1 MTHAVEVEGTAAR
14 SCKVV
19 ELRNAPVK
27 DAVEA
32 GRWTRFFSQ
41 EGIHPFDEIE
51 WKIVDARIVNSSG
64 DIVFEQRDVEVPNW
78 WNNNTVG
85 IVADKYFRIVNG
97 TKERSAKQMFRRVAK
112 AIRAWAEK
120 QEYFNT
126 EHDAQIYE
134 DELCYVLLHQYGAFN
149 SPVWFNI
156 GVPGRKQTASACFI
170 SHVDDTL
177 EDIMDFQKSEVKIF
191 AGGSGSGANLSNLR
205 SSYERLSSGSFT
217 SGPMSWMK
225 GLDKYADAMKSGG
238 STRNAAKIIV
248 MDMDHPDVLET
259 RDGRPGFI
267 RCKAAA
273 ERIAHDLATLGY
285 GVAYDDPNSV
295 YKLVPYQNANHSV
308 SISDEFMSAVEND
321 SSWCTLER
329 TTGKTVKTYKARDL
343 WLEISE
349 AAWTCGDPGIQ
360 FTDTINDWHTT
371 PKAGRIRSSNP
382 CSEFLNV
389 DNTACNLAA
398 INLMKFFDGR
408 KLVID
413 RLDHVIRVLVTAQN
427 AVINMAEYPTDPIA
441 ENSRKLRP
449 IGLNYGDLGSVIMK
463 LGYGYDSNEG
473 RAVAAR
479 MASLMTGLAY
489 LTSAKLASRTGPF
502 PAFDENRDAMFRVM
516 SKHVAADADICS
528 RWDLQKDPL
537 GDDVRSNSAAIWKE
551 AIELGRKH
559 GYSVSQATL
568 QAPLG
573 TLSFLMEMDTTGVE
587 PMFSLVTYKSL
598 VGGGTMKLVCS
609 AVKEALPSIGYSD
622 EAVSSICQYI
632 ETNDCIEGAPDFNPE
647 HLSVFDGAMPSGKS
661 KRCLPPMA
669 HVRMLAA
676 IQPLISCAI
685 SKTVNLSESTT
696 AEEISNIYM
705 EAWKLG
711 VKCIALYRDK
721 CKMSQPL
728 VTKSASDAPALSIPP
743 VSGDK
748 RHHLPAD
755 VSGSRHRFEIS
766 GCKGYLMMNE
776 YPDGTLGEVFLKLG
790 KTGSTVAGL
799 IDGFTQLLSLAL
811 QYGVPLDKMIRSFV
825 HTKFDPAGY
834 TDNPQVRFTESLYD
848 YLFKVLDIKYYG
860 GRNSGLEER
869 IASLIPEGINTHA
882 SKDELEGV
890 SLPPPPVMMNMSAP
904 MCPNC
909 GGLTRRVGTC
919 HSCPT
924 CGTST
929 GCS

>member
-1 MTHAVEVEGTAAR
+1 MSHAMEAEVAAR

-19 ELRNAPVK
+19 ELRNVPK
-27 DAVEA
+27 DATEA
-32 GRWTRFFSQ
+32 GRWVRFFTHD
-41 EGIHPFDEIE
+41 GVHPFDEIE
-51 WKIVDARIVNSSG
+51 WKVVDARIVKPDGS
-64 DIVFEQRDVEVPNW
+64 VAFEQHEVEVPHW
-78 WNNNTVG
+78 WNNVTVG

-97 TKERSAKQMFRRVAK
+97 VKERSAKQMFKRVAK
-112 AIRAWAEK
+112 AMRVWAEK

-126 EHDAQIYE
+126 EQDAQVYE

-149 SPVWFNI
+149 SPVWFNV

-205 SSYERLSSGSFT
+205 SSYERLSSGSYT

-259 RDGRPGFI
+259 RDGRPGFV

-273 ERIAHDLATLGY
+273 EKIAHDLATLGY
-285 GVAYDDPNSV
+285 SVAYDDPNSV

-308 SISDEFMSAVEND
+308 SVSDEFMAAVEND
-321 SSWCTLER
+321 VSWCTLER
-329 TTGKTVKTYKARDL
+329 TTGKVVNTYKARDL
-343 WLEISE
+343 WREISE
-349 AAWTCGDPGIQ
+349 AAWVCGDPGIQ

-398 INLMKFFDGR
+398 INLSKFFDGR
-408 KLVID
+408 KLVFD
-413 RLDHVIRVLVTAQN
+413 RLAHVVRVMVTAQN
-427 AVINMAEYPTDPIA
+427 AIVSAAEYPTQPIM
-441 ENSRKLRP
+441 ENSKKLRP
-449 IGLNYGDLGSVIMK
+449 IGLNYGDLGSLVMK

-479 MASLMTGLAY
+479 MASLMTGIAY
-489 LTSAKLASRTGPF
+489 LTSARLASRIGPF
-502 PAFDENRDAMFRVM
+502 PAFEENRDAMFRVM
-516 SKHVAADADICS
+516 AKHIAADAEICNK
-528 RWDLQKDPL
+528 WNLQKDPL
-537 GDDVRSNSAAIWKE
+537 GDDVRSNSAAVWKE

-598 VGGGTMKLVCS
+598 VGGGTLKLVCA
-609 AVKEALPSIGYSD
+609 AVREALPHLGYSD
-622 EAVSSICQYI
+622 DEVNSICKYV
-632 ETNDCIEGAPDFNPE
+632 EENDCIEGAPGFNSD
-647 HLSVFDGAMPSGKS
+647 HLSVFDGAMPSGKTG
-661 KRCLPPMA
+661 RYLQPMA

-685 SKTVNLSESTT
+685 SKTVNLPESATSD
-696 AEEISNIYM
+696 EIATIYM
-705 EAWKLG
+705 DAWKLG

-721 CKMSQPL
+721 CKLSQPL
-728 VTKSASDAPALSIPP
+728 VSKSTSDLPSVSIVPM
-743 VSGDK
+743 SNDK
-748 RHHLPAD
+748 RRHLPAD
-755 VSGSRHRFEIS
+755 VSGNRHRFSIS

-776 YPDGTLGEVFLKLG
+776 YPDGSLGEVFLKLG
-790 KTGSTVAGL
+790 KTGSTVGGL

-825 HTKFDPAGY
+825 HTKFDPAGH
-834 TDNPQVRFTESLYD
+834 TNNPQIRFTDSLYD

-869 IASLIPEGINTHA
+869 ISSMVSEIKE
-882 SKDELEGV
+882 ELEDV
-890 SLPPPPVMMNMSAP
+890 SIPPPPPMMNMSAP
-904 MCPNC
+904 MCSNC
-909 GGLTRRVGTC
+909 GGITRRAGTC